1 MSLRWS
7 INNYISSKWLEVESH
22 SEQDDAAV
30 WTCKVQVK
38 CKRGYIWGPENLPL
52 QRWRPQNIN
61 PLWGNLQGC
70 LSARYVGLDTNPLSH
85 KSAKAE
91 RDSPS
96 IKSQL
101 PSTCLPRWKH
111 CLRVCV
117 CVCVCV
123 TVYYHLCKY
132 PQQTTLYYPT
142 ASVPAGQPAVIC
154 SAEGYECWHFTDMT
168 CRSFLNYR
176 NPKVPEDDDDGP
188 PNQMPVYSWFHRCS
202 EGIPPH
208 HAGQLFCGTPP
219 MNL

>member
-1 MSLRWS
+1 MLDWTQILSV
-7 INNYISSKWLEVESH
+7 IN
-22 SEQDDAAV
+22 
-30 WTCKVQVK
+30 
-38 CKRGYIWGPENLPL
+38 L
-52 QRWRPQNIN
+52 QRQRGTAPQSRVSSR
-61 PLWGNLQGC
+61 QH
-70 LSARYVGLDTNPLSH
+70 V
-85 KSAKAE
+85 
-91 RDSPS
+91 SPGEN
-96 IKSQL
+96 
-101 PSTCLPRWKH
+101 TVY
-111 CLRVCV
+111 VCV

-208 HAGQLFCGTPP
+208 YAGRLFRGTPP